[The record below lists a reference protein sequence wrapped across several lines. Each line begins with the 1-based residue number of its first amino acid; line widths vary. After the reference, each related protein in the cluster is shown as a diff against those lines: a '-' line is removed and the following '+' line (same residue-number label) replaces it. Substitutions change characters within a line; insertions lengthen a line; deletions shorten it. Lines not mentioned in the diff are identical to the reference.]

1 MKKLSAVQ
9 LKQQA
14 LVFSVADS
22 LEAQALEELNGM
34 QQCWFD
40 VQYHQFPGSLL
51 LRFQFENEEAVS
63 NAEPELKKWQRKLSA
78 ALLKKRRCVK
88 RYAQASR
95 IYHTR
100 PRSVA
105 LFNFA
110 VQYLSILHA
119 VLPGKCLVIILS
131 FFGIKSTY
139 TLSGK

>member
-22 LEAQALEELNGM
+22 LEAQALEELKGM

-51 LRFQFENEEAVS
+51 LRFQFESEEARL

-78 ALLKKRRCVK
+78 VLFKKGVVLKDMRR
-88 RYAQASR
+88 
-95 IYHTR
+95 H
-100 PRSVA
+100 
-105 LFNFA
+105 
-110 VQYLSILHA
+110 
-119 VLPGKCLVIILS
+119 LV
-131 FFGIKSTY
+131 FTTQGPEE
-139 TLSGK
+139 

>member
-51 LRFQFENEEAVS
+51 LRFQFENGRS
-63 NAEPELKKWQRKLSA
+63 G
-78 ALLKKRRCVK
+78 VK
-88 RYAQASR
+88 RGARAKEVAAK
-95 IYHTR
+95 IK
-100 PRSVA
+100 RSA
-105 LFNFA
+105 
-110 VQYLSILHA
+110 
-119 VLPGKCLVIILS
+119 
-131 FFGIKSTY
+131 T
-139 TLSGK
+139 

>member
-51 LRFQFENEEAVS
+51 LRFQFENEEAGS
-63 NAEPELKKWQRKLSA
+63 NAGQ
-78 ALLKKRRCVK
+78 
-88 RYAQASR
+88 
-95 IYHTR
+95 TR
-100 PRSVA
+100 SPS
-105 LFNFA
+105 
-110 VQYLSILHA
+110 
-119 VLPGKCLVIILS
+119 
-131 FFGIKSTY
+131 
-139 TLSGK
+139 